1 MYTSKK
7 SNRVNL
13 LKSLQNKLYVT
24 DVFLLLLIYLIKI
37 KRLLYISNSNTNF
50 LTFKMF
56 IIFDKYLFSIEMRRF
71 PCIALH

>member
-1 MYTSKK
+1 
-7 SNRVNL
+7 VFINL